1 LVLFFKKEH
10 LAFPSQRIDTH
21 NPARVNRSHHMQNLR
36 PGPLGGAVVL
46 DLSRILAGPYCTLLL
61 HELGARIIKVE
72 PPQGDDSRAYG
83 PFQDGESLYFAAIN
97 RGKESIALDLKQAG
111 DRAIF
116 DRLLSRAD
124 VLVENFRPGTMEKL
138 GLGWESLHARHPRLI
153 YAAASGFGHTGPD
166 SKKPA
171 YDMIVQG
178 LGGIMSV
185 TGHPGQKPA
194 RIGVSIGDLGA
205 GIYTALGIASAL
217 YHRERTGEAVKVD
230 VSMLDCQLSLMEN
243 PAMRYLA
250 TGIVPGPMGGRH
262 ATITP
267 FAIFE
272 TADKPVVIAA
282 GNDVLFKKLCAALGK
297 PEWAADPRFATND
310 TRRHL
315 AEELAAMIEQVLAAH
330 GADHWLALL
339 EEAGIPAGPINR
351 IAEALAHPQVGPRNM
366 IVEAGGIRMIGNP
379 VKIIPFAANDDAQRP
394 PAPRLDGDRTRLLA
408 EFSASP
414 CKSE

>member
-1 LVLFFKKEH
+1 MSDAPKTENPRL
-10 LAFPSQRIDTH
+10 LA
-21 NPARVNRSHHMQNLR
+21 
-36 PGPLGGAVVL
+36 GPLGGAVIL

-61 HELGARIIKVE
+61 HELGARVIKVE
-72 PPQGDDSRAYG
+72 PPGGDDSRAYG
-83 PFQDGESLYFAAIN
+83 PFADGESLYFAAIN
-97 RGKESIALDLKQAG
+97 RGKESICLDLKQAS
-111 DRAIF
+111 DQAILA
-116 DRLLSRAD
+116 RLIAHAD

-138 GLGWESLHARHPRLI
+138 GLGWETLHARYPRLI

-243 PAMRYLA
+243 PAMRYFA
-250 TGIVPGPMGGRH
+250 TGAVPGPMGGRH

-272 TADKPVVIAA
+272 TADKPIVIAA
-282 GNDVLFKKLCAALGK
+282 GNDALFAKMCVALGH
-297 PEWAADPRFATND
+297 PEWAADPLFSTND
-310 TRRHL
+310 ARRML
-315 AEELAAMIEQVLAAH
+315 AGELAGMIETVLAQHGCAH
-330 GADHWLALL
+330 WMTVM
-339 EEAGIPAGPINR
+339 EAAGVPAGPINTV
-351 IAEALAHPQVGPRNM
+351 ADALAHPQVAARRM
-366 IVEAGGIRMIGNP
+366 VVEAGGVRMVGNP
-379 VKIIPFAANDDAQRP
+379 VKIMPYAANDDGIRA
-394 PAPRLDGDRTRLLA
+394 PAPMLDGDRTRLLA
-408 EFSASP
+408 EFDA
-414 CKSE
+414 

>member
-1 LVLFFKKEH
+1 MSQIDAGPGNTRL
-10 LAFPSQRIDTH
+10 LA
-21 NPARVNRSHHMQNLR
+21 
-36 PGPLGGAVVL
+36 GPLNGVVIV

-97 RGKESIALDLKQAG
+97 RGKESIALDLKQAA
-111 DRAIF
+111 DTAILA
-116 DRLLSRAD
+116 RLLAKAD
-124 VLVENFRPGTMEKL
+124 VVVENFRPGTMEKL
-138 GLGWESLHARHPRLI
+138 GLGWDTLHARYPRLI

-166 SKKPA
+166 AGKPA

-194 RIGVSIGDLGA
+194 RIGVSVGDLGA
-205 GIYTALGIASAL
+205 GIYTALGIAAAL
-217 YHRERTGEAVKVD
+217 HHRAQTGEGTKVD
-230 VSMLDCQLSLMEN
+230 VSMFDCQLSLMEN

-250 TGIVPGPMGGRH
+250 TGVVPGPMGGRH

-282 GNDVLFKKLCAALGK
+282 GNDGLFRKLAAALGQ
-297 PEWAADPRFATND
+297 PGWADDPRFLTND
-310 TRRHL
+310 ARRDRAEAL
-315 AEELAAMIEQVLAAH
+315 AGMIEAILATQPAPY
-330 GADHWLALL
+330 WLALL
-339 EEAGIPAGPINR
+339 EREGVPAGPINTV
-351 IAEALAHPQVGPRNM
+351 ADALAHRQVAARRM
-366 IVEAGGIRMIGNP
+366 VVQAGGVRMIGNP
-379 VKIIPFAANDDAQRP
+379 VKLHPFAANDDGTRA
-394 PAPRLDGDRTRLLA
+394 PAPRLDGDRGRLLE
-408 EFSASP
+408 EF
-414 CKSE
+414 

>member
-1 LVLFFKKEH
+1 M
-10 LAFPSQRIDTH
+10 SQITTDTG
-21 NPARVNRSHHMQNLR
+21 NPPPEPGSRQQS
-36 PGPLGGAVVL
+36 GPLNGAVIL
-46 DLSRILAGPYCTLLL
+46 DLSRILAGPYCTMLL

-83 PFQDGESLYFAAIN
+83 PFQDGDSLYFAAIN

-111 DRAIF
+111 DKAIL
-116 DRLLSRAD
+116 DRLLAGAD

-138 GLGWESLHARHPRLI
+138 GLGWDTLHARYPKLI

-166 SKKPA
+166 SGKPA

-194 RIGVSIGDLGA
+194 RIGVSVGDLGA
-205 GIYTALGIASAL
+205 GIYTALGIAAAL
-217 YHRERTGEAVKVD
+217 YHRERSGEGTKVD

-243 PAMRYLA
+243 PAMRYMA
-250 TGIVPGPMGGRH
+250 TGVVPGPMGGRH

-282 GNDVLFKKLCAALGK
+282 GNDALFRKLAAALGE
-297 PEWAADPRFATND
+297 PGWAGDPRFLTND
-310 TRRHL
+310 DRRTR
-315 AEELAAMIEQVLAAH
+315 AEELAGLIEKILVRHPAA
-330 GADHWLALL
+330 HWLALL
-339 EEAGIPAGPINR
+339 ETEGVPAGPINTV
-351 IAEALAHPQVGPRNM
+351 ADALAHRHVAARQMV
-366 IVEAGGIRMIGNP
+366 VQAGGLRMIGNP
-379 VKIIPFAANDDAQRP
+379 VKIHPFAANDDGTRT
-394 PAPRLDGDRTRLLA
+394 PAPRLDGDRARLLA
-408 EFSASP
+408 EFP
-414 CKSE
+414 EK